1 MKVLDLQCANQHVFE
16 GWFASEDDF
25 QQQKLSGFL
34 VCPVCESAQIV
45 KRLSAPRLN
54 LGAVQPTTSTP
65 APASVATTPQAATA
79 GGAASDETALQAAV
93 LQLVRQVVAKTEDVG
108 TRFAEVARQMHHSET
123 EDRSIRGIATPK
135 EAAELRE
142 EGIHVLPLPSL
153 LKEPLQ

>member
-25 QQQKLSGFL
+25 QQQKSSGFL

-54 LGAVQPTTSTP
+54 FGAVQPATPSPTSTSSAVVP
-65 APASVATTPQAATA
+65 HAATA
-79 GGAASDETALQAAV
+79 TPTPDEAALQAAV
-93 LQLVRQVVAKTEDVG
+93 LQIVRKVIAKTEDVG
-108 TRFAEVARQMHHSET
+108 TRFAEVARQIHHGEV
-123 EDRSIRGIATPK
+123 EDRSIRGVATPK

-142 EGIHVLPLPSL
+142 EGISVLPLPSL